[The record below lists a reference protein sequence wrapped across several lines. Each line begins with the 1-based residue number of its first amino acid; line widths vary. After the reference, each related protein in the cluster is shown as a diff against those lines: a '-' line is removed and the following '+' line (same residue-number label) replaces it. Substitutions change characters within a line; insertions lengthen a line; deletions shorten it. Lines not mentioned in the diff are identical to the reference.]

1 MDDNFPR
8 RRIIGVLI
16 GAWIGLVYTLF
27 NYGINP
33 IFIRD
38 LPIYFDFTGFL
49 QSLLIYFTAGA
60 ILGLAVNS
68 PHEAL
73 PAVVLS
79 SFAAGIAIFIG
90 SFTKAMGNGDA
101 VAFVFLIMFYSF
113 MPLMVMIMPLTTL
126 LRWSAGR
133 LQHVYGSEWRRWRN
147 WGLIVAVTLLGG
159 LIGSSSLYAGESR
172 QMLYRMNDLIIR
184 VQQSGENKV
193 PDEFLPIVST
203 IQNSSPEF
211 RLRWT
216 DNVKEFPVPI
226 FFEDSYANFR
236 MQVVLAY
243 FDSGEVVGCLF
254 RVFDA
259 GVYWCAA
266 Q

>member
-1 MDDNFPR
+1 MNDNFPR
-8 RRIIGVLI
+8 RRFIGVLI
-16 GAWIGLVYTLF
+16 GAWICLVYTLF

-33 IFIRD
+33 ILIRD
-38 LPIYFDFTGFL
+38 LPIYFDSTGFL
-49 QSLLIYFTAGA
+49 QSLLVYLTAGA
-60 ILGLAVNS
+60 ILGVVVNS

-90 SFTKAMGNGDA
+90 SFMKAMGNGDA
-101 VAFVFLIMFYSF
+101 VAFVLLIMFYSF

-133 LQHVYGSEWRRWRN
+133 LQHVHGSEWKKWRN
-147 WGLIVAVTLLGG
+147 WGLIFTITMLGG
-159 LIGSSSLYAGESR
+159 LIGSSSLYVGESR
-172 QMLYRMNDLIIR
+172 QMLYRMNEFIIR

-193 PDEFLPIVST
+193 PDQFLPIVST
-203 IQNSSPEF
+203 IQNSSTEY

-216 DNVKEFPVPI
+216 DNVNEFPVPI

-243 FDSGEVVGCLF
+243 FDSGEVVACLF

-259 GVYWCAA
+259 GIYWCAA